1 MWRRQSSH
9 IDAEAETEESE
20 AESSVVHTETESD
33 GESTRSVA
41 AFSRATKGSRTP
53 VAVVTA
59 ADNDDEDD
67 EGEMSLIELESGVM
81 AFVRVPRRK

>member
-1 MWRRQSSH
+1 
-9 IDAEAETEESE
+9 
-20 AESSVVHTETESD
+20 
-33 GESTRSVA
+33 
-41 AFSRATKGSRTP
+41 

-59 ADNDDEDD
+59 ADNDDDD